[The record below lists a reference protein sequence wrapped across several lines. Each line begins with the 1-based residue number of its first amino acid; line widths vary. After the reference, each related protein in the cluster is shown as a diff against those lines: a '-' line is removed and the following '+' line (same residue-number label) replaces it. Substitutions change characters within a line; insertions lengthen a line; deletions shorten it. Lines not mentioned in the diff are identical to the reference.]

1 MSTPAAIGFRA
12 HSGWAAAVAIAGPA
26 DAPSVIA
33 RRRIEMVDRDSAGGK
48 QPYHAAVGLEMCEAQ
63 QIVTASAAR
72 AVSLAAAALRGIVE
86 DLRKLGHEV
95 DGCGLVLASGRS
107 LPALEGILAS
117 HPLIHTAEGELFRE
131 ALRAAIRVL
140 GPPLVEVKERELL
153 SRAKPVEPHL
163 AAMGRAIGPP
173 WRQDQKYAAMAAWLA
188 LIQSRP

>member
-33 RRRIEMVDRDSAGGK
+33 RRRIGMVDRDSAGGK
-48 QPYHAAVGLEMCEAQ
+48 QPYHAVVGLEMREAQ
-63 QIVTASAAR
+63 KIVTASAAR
-72 AVSLAAAALRGIVE
+72 AASLAAAALGGIVE

-95 DGCGLVLASGRS
+95 AGCGLVLASGRS
-107 LPALEGILAS
+107 LPALASILAS
-117 HPLIHTAEGELFRE
+117 HALIHTAEGELFRE
-131 ALRAAIRVL
+131 ALRAAIRTCAL
-140 GPPLVEVKERELL
+140 PLVAVKERELL
-153 SRAKPVEPHL
+153 SRAKPLEPHL

-188 LIQSRP
+188 LIQTRP